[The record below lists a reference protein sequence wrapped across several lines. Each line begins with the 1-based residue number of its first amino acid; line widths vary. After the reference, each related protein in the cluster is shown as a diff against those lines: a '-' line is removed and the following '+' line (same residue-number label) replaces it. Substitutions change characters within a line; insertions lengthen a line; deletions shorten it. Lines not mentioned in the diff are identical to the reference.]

1 MADMGGMGMKV
12 PANSLPMVGSDGPL
26 DYITMGGMFTILKVR
41 DELPNG
47 YDADPGWYKH
57 PEGTL
62 AMLAKAEDLQRDGI
76 DVSRVKAAPPA
87 MPGMPHGKPEHP
99 MAMPMPMSSPAAA
112 ATPAAGKTLFTCVMH
127 PEIVQDHPGNCP
139 KCGMKLVEKK

>member
-1 MADMGGMGMKV
+1 M
-12 PANSLPMVGSDGPL
+12 
-26 DYITMGGMFTILKVR
+26 R

-62 AMLAKAEDLQRDGI
+62 AMLAKADDLQRDGI
-76 DVSRVKAAPPA
+76 DVSMAKGVAPA
-87 MPGMPHGKPEHP
+87 MPGMQHGAGGP
-99 MAMPMPMSSPAAA
+99 PMSMPTASPFA
-112 ATPAAGKTLFTCVMH
+112 ATTPVAGKTLYTCVMH
-127 PEIVQDHPGNCP
+127 PEVVQDHPGNCP